1 MPPLFA
7 ANFTAVVGEEFRGFK
22 RQKPYKFNVNNVYV
36 PAGVLSVL
44 VVIMATSL
52 SLYV

>member
-7 ANFTAVVGEEFRGFK
+7 ANFTAVVGEEFGGFR
-22 RQKPYKFNVNNVYV
+22 RQKPYKFNINNVFV

-44 VVIMATSL
+44 EVIIATSL